1 MDTLPYQWIA
11 HLRGMWNR
19 RMIGLAV
26 AWFVAVIAVA
36 TAFAVPER
44 YEASA
49 RVQVD
54 TQSLLKPILAGLSI
68 QPNLDQQVALI
79 SRTLLNR
86 GNIEKLIGMAG
97 LESPGAPAAGREELI
112 DRLSR
117 TIQIN
122 GNATTNLYVIT
133 YRDTN
138 PQRAERVVASLLEIF
153 FESSTDDKR
162 QDSIS
167 ALRFLDEEIKR
178 YEQSLQLAE
187 NRLKDFRLKYLGLPG
202 QGGPA
207 AGGDYFA
214 RVSKLSDDITNARL
228 ELNAAS
234 QSRDA
239 YKRELAAQTSMLAA
253 TRGPGPAASVPEI
266 DARIAAQR
274 AKLDELL
281 RSFTDAHPDVM
292 GTRRVIAELE
302 AQRAQELAA
311 RQRTAA
317 AGTQTL
323 PEPTDRFS
331 AIQQIRV
338 SLADAEAKVASA
350 QSKLASYEGQYAQL
364 TASGRLIPQAEA
376 ELAQLNRDYDIQK
389 KTYTDLLARRE
400 ATLMGAN
407 AQETIGQQIRV
418 VDPARVNPRPLQ
430 PSRLTLVFLA
440 IAGALAAGVVA
451 SLVANQVRPTFHSGS
466 ELVAA
471 ANRPLLGWLSMV
483 DTPEVMRRKRRSLIV
498 FAGGV
503 GALLTAFAGLLA
515 MMLVFAR
522 AG

>member
-1 MDTLPYQWIA
+1 
-11 HLRGMWNR
+11 
-19 RMIGLAV
+19 MIGLAV
-26 AWFVAVIAVA
+26 AWAVALIAVA
-36 TAFAVPER
+36 AAFAVPER

-86 GNIEKLIGMAG
+86 GNVEKLTVMAG
-97 LESPGAPAAGREELI
+97 LENGDGSAARREELV
-112 DRLSR
+112 DRLTRS
-117 TIQIN
+117 IQIS

-133 YRDTN
+133 YRDTE
-138 PQRAERVVASLLEIF
+138 PGRAERVVAALLEIF
-153 FESSTDDKR
+153 LASSTDDKR
-162 QDSIS
+162 QDSTS

-178 YEQSLQLAE
+178 YEQNLQIAE
-187 NRLKDFRLKYLGLPG
+187 GRLKDFRLKYLGLPG

-239 YKRELAAQTSMLAA
+239 YKRELAAQTSILAA
-253 TRGPGPAASVPEI
+253 SRGPGPAASVPEI
-266 DARIAAQR
+266 DARIASQR

-281 RSFTDAHPDVM
+281 RTFTDVHPDVV

-302 AQRAQELAA
+302 AQRTQELAA

-317 AGTQTL
+317 AAGTQAL

-350 QSKLASYEGQYAQL
+350 QSKLASYESQYAQL

-407 AQETIGQQIRV
+407 AQDTIGQQIKV
-418 VDPARVNPRPLQ
+418 VDPARVAPKPLQ
-430 PSRLTLVFLA
+430 PTRLTLLFLA
-440 IAGALAAGVVA
+440 IAGALAAGVAA
-451 SLVANQVRPTFHSGS
+451 SFVANEMRPTFHSAT
-466 ELVAA
+466 ELVSM

-503 GALLTAFAGLLA
+503 GALVTAFAGLLA
-515 MMLVFAR
+515 MLLVVAR

>member
-26 AWFVAVIAVA
+26 AWLVAVVAVA
-36 TAFAVPER
+36 AAFAVPER

-86 GNIEKLIGMAG
+86 GNIEKLIAMAG
-97 LESPGAPAAGREELI
+97 LDSPGAAPAGREELI

-153 FESSTDDKR
+153 FASSTDDKR
-162 QDSIS
+162 QDSVA

-202 QGGPA
+202 QGRPA

-281 RSFTDAHPDVM
+281 RSFTDAHPDVV

-311 RQRTAA
+311 RQRVA
-317 AGTQTL
+317 AGAPAL

-418 VDPARVNPRPLQ
+418 VDPARVSPKPLQ
-430 PSRLTLVFLA
+430 PTRLTLVFLA
-440 IAGALAAGVVA
+440 IAGALAAGLVA
-451 SLVANQVRPTFHSGS
+451 SLVANEVRPSFHTAS

-498 FAGGV
+498 FAGGA
-503 GALLTAFAGLLA
+503 GALVTAFAGLLA
-515 MMLVFAR
+515 MMLVMAR